1 MWCACSCAER
11 SWRLSS
17 SGTTMCT
24 HPQVL
29 WNRAQNNRSG
39 VIWIAISK
47 DNGFLWYVL
56 SLYFHP
62 RIICK
67 NPLHKYVEENSI
79 VKRTYRKPYH
89 LLLMTDNL
97 SLKQQ
102 YSIILRIMLGQL
114 QLRLKYSCER
124 NFNIIS
130 IAQKTF
136 EVSTNFKYF
145 NIFYGEIWRCF
156 W

>member
-29 WNRAQNNRSG
+29 RNMVQNNRSG
-39 VIWIAISK
+39 VIWIAIFATSK
-47 DNGFLWYVL
+47 DNVFLWCVL

-67 NPLHKYVEENSI
+67 NPLHKYAEENSI
-79 VKRTYRKPYH
+79 VKSTYRTPCH
-89 LLLMTDNL
+89 LLLTTDNL

-102 YSIILRIMLGQL
+102 YSIILRIMLGQI
-114 QLRLKYSCER
+114 QLRLEYSCER
-124 NFNIIS
+124 NFNWIN

-136 EVSTNFKYF
+136 WSKYKF
-145 NIFYGEIWRCF
+145 EIF
-156 W
+156 